1 MYRKFTFYFI
11 NVMALIRFYYV
22 KLLFLCNFHPFQKK
36 KKKKEKWNYGKM
48 LDMLMMR
55 KIYRFLQGSLNVSAS
70 KEIEFSTI
78 ETLL

>member
-1 MYRKFTFYFI
+1 
-11 NVMALIRFYYV
+11 MALISFYYI

-36 KKKKEKWNYGKM
+36 IWNYGKM
-48 LDMLMMR
+48 LDVLMMR